1 MCSIEKAAN
10 ESFGFGIN
18 RERGAVIHSV
28 DQGSPADRANVKPND
43 IILYIDKQYV
53 RKQKFEKV
61 RDVIKRAS
69 QQTQKIELTLIN
81 PEGFKYWKSR
91 KNRFRKLNQFAKK
104 EDFEYYSSNAP
115 RQASASPGRGN

>member
-1 MCSIEKAAN
+1 MFPVVNVQPSRTLERPGGEQRPKIKVCSIEKAAN

-53 RKQKFEKV
+53 RKQKFEKI
-61 RDVIKRAS
+61 RDIIKRAS

-81 PEGFKYWKSR
+81 PEDFKHWILS
-91 KNRFRKLNQFAKK
+91 NMPA
-104 EDFEYYSSNAP
+104 EY
-115 RQASASPGRGN
+115 